1 MAFQSL
7 YQLQSNFYLQTVQD
21 SYESLLGVESAAAF
35 VATLALDVD
44 AHHFG
49 LEQLVHLEALQTRGR
64 RE

>member
-35 VATLALDVD
+35 VATFHVAFPVRSVTSPPPTPP
-44 AHHFG
+44 HPPHPPPR
-49 LEQLVHLEALQTRGR
+49 V
-64 RE
+64 